1 MSKLMSL
8 LKRSLVT
15 ALLVALLGGLAFA
28 AFVFQDDILASLI
41 QTDSLPQNTAPIV
54 KVISD
59 LPVAPVPEPVQQQ
72 ALLPVQAAVI
82 RNVVALKDAQ
92 QQLAL
97 AKLEAEL
104 GKLAHEKVLRDMEL
118 EKQQWIMTLAR
129 IQAKAQLQPT
139 TPASVITKHTAIVT
153 PSIEAPITNANKALS
168 PVKKGVKKPRLLG
181 ILSDNSSVLWFNQQQ
196 HVMHLKQTIGPVT
209 LVKARQRLGEVDVI
223 FNGRLITLP
232 LNPAL
237 ARRPLPSS
245 SSSSS
250 QHAH

>member
-1 MSKLMSL
+1 MSL

-97 AKLEAEL
+97 EI
-104 GKLAHEKVLRDMEL
+104 GRAHV
-118 EKQQWIMTLAR
+118 
-129 IQAKAQLQPT
+129 
-139 TPASVITKHTAIVT
+139 
-153 PSIEAPITNANKALS
+153 
-168 PVKKGVKKPRLLG
+168 
-181 ILSDNSSVLWFNQQQ
+181 
-196 HVMHLKQTIGPVT
+196 
-209 LVKARQRLGEVDVI
+209 
-223 FNGRLITLP
+223 
-232 LNPAL
+232 
-237 ARRPLPSS
+237 
-245 SSSSS
+245 
-250 QHAH
+250 